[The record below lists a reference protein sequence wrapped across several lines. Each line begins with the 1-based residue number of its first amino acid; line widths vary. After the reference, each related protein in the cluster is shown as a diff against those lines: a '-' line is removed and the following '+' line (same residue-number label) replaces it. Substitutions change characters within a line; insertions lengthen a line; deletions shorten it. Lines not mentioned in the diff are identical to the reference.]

1 MRLVTVWDVI
11 EMANRAA
18 ESAWLRD
25 VGSYRRRLRAML
37 RLASALDMQHPIR
50 PDAARSQPPLHHP
63 PVKK

>member
-1 MRLVTVWDVI
+1 MTTTTTTRPVTVWDVI

-37 RLASALDMQHPIR
+37 RLASALDMQHPTG
-50 PDAARSQPPLHHP
+50 
-63 PVKK
+63 